1 MGKDDRRHI
10 LRPLFSS
17 VFAADFQAIPHS
29 TLIPGSLKAVPCRS
43 HPSGTEASP
52 TAAPDIFIKEY
63 RDFAISSH
71 VSRET

>member
-1 MGKDDRRHI
+1 MVEGTSSGHF
-10 LRPLFSS
+10 FSS
-17 VFAADFQAIPHS
+17 VFAADFSGHTHS
-29 TLIPGSLKAVPCRS
+29 ILIPGSLKAVPYRS

-63 RDFAISSH
+63 RGFAISSH